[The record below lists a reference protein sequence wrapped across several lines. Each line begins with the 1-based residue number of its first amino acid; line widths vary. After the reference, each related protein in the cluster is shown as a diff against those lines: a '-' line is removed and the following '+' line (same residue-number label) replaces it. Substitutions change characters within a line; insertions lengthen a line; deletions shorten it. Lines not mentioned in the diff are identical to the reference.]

1 MIHPASVL
9 TDSRR
14 PIVLPAV
21 DHYAGNEKLMLK
33 ALGMQA
39 EAGRALGRATF
50 DVTLDCEDGAASG
63 RELQHAQMVAAIA
76 TSPANLFGRV
86 GVRIHDAAHP
96 ACLQDIRTILPL
108 AGHRLAYITLP
119 KVEALQDIEK
129 VVCAIDDAMPNASRP
144 LRLHCLIESQSALQ
158 LVDSIAAHPRVES
171 LAFGVM
177 DFVSDFAGMLPE
189 GAMKSPL
196 QFDHPLMRHALCML
210 TLAAHRHGKCAAAS
224 VTVDLTNP
232 KQAFED
238 ALRGWQEFGFTRKW
252 SIHPSQIEPIL
263 AAYRPDQAQVSRAC
277 DLLIAAQDAD
287 WAPIRFDDE
296 LHDKASYRYF
306 WQLVQRAQRAGVALT
321 ASAQLRF
328 FSDSVSSKA

>member
-9 TDSRR
+9 TDSRQS
-14 PIVLPAV
+14 IILPAV

-39 EAGRALGRATF
+39 EAGRALGRANF

-63 RELQHAQMVAAIA
+63 RELQHAQMVAGIA
-76 TSPANLFGRV
+76 NSPANVFGRV

-96 ACLQDIRTILPL
+96 ACMQDIATILPT

-119 KVEALQDIEK
+119 KVESMQDVER
-129 VVCAIDDAMPNASRP
+129 VVAAIDHAMPKAEKA
-144 LRLHCLIESQSALQ
+144 LRLHCLIESQSALR
-158 LVDSIAAHPRVES
+158 LVDEIAAHSRVES

-196 QFDHPLMRHALCML
+196 QFEHPLMRHALCLL

-232 KQAFED
+232 QQAHDD

-252 SIHPSQIEPIL
+252 SIHPTQIDAIL
-263 AAYRPDQAQVSRAC
+263 SAYRPDQAQVSRAC
-277 DLLIAAQDAD
+277 ALLIAAQDAD
-287 WAPIRFDDE
+287 WAPIRFEDE

-306 WQLVQRAQRAGVALT
+306 WQLVQRAQRAGVALSNT
-321 ASAQLRF
+321 AQERF
-328 FSDSVSSKA
+328 FPA

>member
-14 PIVLPAV
+14 PTVLPAV

-39 EAGRALGRATF
+39 EAGRALGRASF

-63 RELQHAQMVAAIA
+63 RELQHAQMVATIA
-76 TSPANLFGRV
+76 AGPANVFGRV

-96 ACLQDIRTILPL
+96 ACLQDISTILPS
-108 AGHRLAYITLP
+108 AGKRLAYITLP
-119 KVEALQDIEK
+119 KVESLRDIEL
-129 VVCAIDDAMPNASRP
+129 VVSAIDKTMPDAPTP

-232 KQAFED
+232 QQAFDD

-263 AAYRPDQAQVSRAC
+263 SAYRPDQAQVSRAC
-277 DLLIAAQDAD
+277 ELLIAAQNAD

-306 WQLVQRAQRAGVALT
+306 WQLVQRAHRAGLTLPTTAQQRFFPDT
-321 ASAQLRF
+321 ASSQA
-328 FSDSVSSKA
+328 